1 MDKAGWC
8 AKQQGQMS
16 RATRQHV
23 YPTIAL
29 ALLQFKQSFVINVNV
44 NVSNDPFAYPKVSSW
59 NSGEANDFC
68 SWDGVQSAVI
78 SMAPSKS
85 SSSLFRLVHLEK
97 LNLADNDF
105 NYSQISPSI
114 RYLSNL
120 TYLNL
125 SMSFFSSQIPPEI
138 FELSNLVSLD
148 LSFNPLK
155 LQKPGLKSLVENLTS
170 LKLLYLGMVNISSS
184 VPHILANLSSLT
196 SLGMRGCGL
205 CVRDNENLTG
215 YLPEFHSSNS
225 LQILRLANTG
235 FSGELPD
242 SIGNLKSL
250 YELDIQSCYFSGL
263 VPTSL
268 GNLTNLIFL
277 SLKNN
282 NFSGQI
288 PFSLANLTQLNR
300 LGLSFNSFSPQTLSW
315 LGKQTKLAFLDL
327 ADINLYGSIPS
338 SLKNLT
344 QLTKLNL
351 WKNQITGQIPH
362 CLGNL
367 NQLTLLC
374 LGENK
379 LHGSIPQSISR
390 LPNLEYLS
398 LIANNFSGRVELDSL
413 LKLKNVTQLQFLGV
427 HLSFPNNSTF
437 NTTIPKLK
445 LLMLELC
452 NLTEFPNFLRYQ
464 NELELLDLS
473 YNNIHGQ
480 IPKWI
485 YNIGKETLSFEY
497 TPFVLPWDSLRI
509 LSLDSNNLRG
519 SLPIPPPSI
528 ASYSVRN
535 NTLTGEI
542 PPLFCNLSSIIKLD
556 LSHNNLSG
564 ILPQCLCNVSKLL
577 TALSL
582 RNNDFNGTL
591 PATYVEGS
599 KLEMMDVSYNQ
610 LEGQIPRSLSNCT
623 MLQILLLVNNRFSDI
638 FPSWLG
644 KLPKLRVLSLRSNEF
659 HGIIG
664 KPESSL
670 EFPKLQVID
679 VSFNKF
685 TGKLPS
691 EHIQSWNSMKVAK
704 LTYGTDNV
712 FNLKYMIASTKII
725 LPDFIFPWYVVFS
738 MEMTYKGVQRT
749 YETISEIVVF
759 IDLSSNRFEGQVP
772 EDIGCL
778 KGLHLLN
785 LSNNVL
791 IGRIPSSIGNLTE
804 LESLDF
810 SQNRLSGEIPQQ
822 LLQLTFLEFFNASNN
837 HLTGPIPQGQQFS
850 TFQND
855 SYLGNTGLC
864 GMPLTKKCK
873 ISETLT
879 QPPLN
884 SKQGEGSNFPSKS
897 DWVVIM
903 MGYGS
908 GLIIGFV
915 IGDNLTVR
923 KLERFLK
930 NFLRKQ

>member
-1 MDKAGWC
+1 
-8 AKQQGQMS
+8 MS
-16 RATRQHV
+16 
-23 YPTIAL
+23 L
-29 ALLQFKQSFVINVNV
+29 
-44 NVSNDPFAYPKVSSW
+44 
-59 NSGEANDFC
+59 
-68 SWDGVQSAVI
+68 
-78 SMAPSKS
+78 
-85 SSSLFRLVHLEK
+85 
-97 LNLADNDF
+97 
-105 NYSQISPSI
+105 
-114 RYLSNL
+114 
-120 TYLNL
+120 
-125 SMSFFSSQIPPEI
+125 FSSQIPPEI
-138 FELSNLVSLD
+138 FELSNLVYLD

-184 VPHILANLSSLT
+184 VPHILGNLSSLT

-205 CVRDNENLTG
+205 YGEFPLEIFKLRNLQFLSVRDNENLTG

-282 NFSGQI
+282 YFWGQI

-315 LGKQTKLAFLDL
+315 LGRQTKLTFLDL

-344 QLTKLNL
+344 QLTKL
-351 WKNQITGQIPH
+351 
-362 CLGNL
+362 
-367 NQLTLLC
+367 
-374 LGENK
+374 
-379 LHGSIPQSISR
+379 
-390 LPNLEYLS
+390 PNLEYPS
-398 LIANNFSGRVELDSL
+398 LIANNLSGRVELDSL
-413 LKLKNVTQLQFLGV
+413 LKLKNLTQLQLSGV

-485 YNIGKETLSFEY
+485 FNIGTETLVYLELNFNYLTGFESFEY

-509 LSLDSNNLRG
+509 LSLDSNNLQG

-582 RNNDFNGTL
+582 QNNHFNGTL

-623 MLQILLLVNNRFSDI
+623 MLDI

-897 DWVVIM
+897 DWVVIL

>member
-1 MDKAGWC
+1 M
-8 AKQQGQMS
+8 
-16 RATRQHV
+16 
-23 YPTIAL
+23 
-29 ALLQFKQSFVINVNV
+29 
-44 NVSNDPFAYPKVSSW
+44 VSNVRVTGHVIGLDLSSSYIYGSI
-59 NSGEANDFC
+59 N
-68 SWDGVQSAVI
+68 
-78 SMAPSKS
+78 S

-105 NYSQISPSI
+105 NYSQISPGI

-125 SMSFFSSQIPPEI
+125 SMSLFSGQIPPEI

-170 LKLLYLGMVNISSS
+170 LKLLYLCMVNISSS
-184 VPHILANLSSLT
+184 VPHILVNLSSLT

-205 CVRDNENLTG
+205 YGEFPMEIFKLRNLQFLSVRDNENLTG

-235 FSGELPD
+235 FSGELP
-242 SIGNLKSL
+242 
-250 YELDIQSCYFSGL
+250 
-263 VPTSL
+263 
-268 GNLTNLIFL
+268 
-277 SLKNN
+277 
-282 NFSGQI
+282 
-288 PFSLANLTQLNR
+288 
-300 LGLSFNSFSPQTLSW
+300 
-315 LGKQTKLAFLDL
+315 
-327 ADINLYGSIPS
+327 
-338 SLKNLT
+338 
-344 QLTKLNL
+344 
-351 WKNQITGQIPH
+351 
-362 CLGNL
+362 
-367 NQLTLLC
+367 
-374 LGENK
+374 
-379 LHGSIPQSISR
+379 
-390 LPNLEYLS
+390 NLEYLS
-398 LIANNFSGRVELDSL
+398 LIANNLSGRVELDSL
-413 LKLKNVTQLQFLGV
+413 LKLKNLTQLQLSGV

-485 YNIGKETLSFEY
+485 FNIGKETLVYLELNFNYLPGFESFEY
-497 TPFVLPWDSLRI
+497 TP
-509 LSLDSNNLRG
+509 LDSDNLQG

-582 RNNDFNGTL
+582 QNNHFNGTL

-623 MLQILLLVNNRFSDI
+623 MLQILRLVNNRFSDI

-712 FNLKYMIASTKII
+712 FNVKYMIASTKII

-785 LSNNVL
+785 LSNNIL
-791 IGRIPSSIGNLTE
+791 IGHIPSSIGNLTE
-804 LESLDF
+804 LESLDL
-810 SQNRLSGEIPQQ
+810 SQNRLSREIPQQ
-822 LLQLTFLEFFNASNN
+822 FLQLTFLEFFNASNN
-837 HLTGPIPQGQQFS
+837 YLTGPMPQGQQFS

-879 QPPLN
+879 QPPSPPLN
-884 SKQGEGSNFPSKS
+884 SKHGEGSNFPSKS
-897 DWVVIM
+897 DWVVLM
-903 MGYGS
+903 MGYES

>member
-1 MDKAGWC
+1 
-8 AKQQGQMS
+8 
-16 RATRQHV
+16 
-23 YPTIAL
+23 
-29 ALLQFKQSFVINVNV
+29 
-44 NVSNDPFAYPKVSSW
+44 
-59 NSGEANDFC
+59 
-68 SWDGVQSAVI
+68 
-78 SMAPSKS
+78 
-85 SSSLFRLVHLEK
+85 
-97 LNLADNDF
+97 
-105 NYSQISPSI
+105 
-114 RYLSNL
+114 
-120 TYLNL
+120 
-125 SMSFFSSQIPPEI
+125 
-138 FELSNLVSLD
+138 
-148 LSFNPLK
+148 
-155 LQKPGLKSLVENLTS
+155 
-170 LKLLYLGMVNISSS
+170 MVNISSS
-184 VPHILANLSSLT
+184 VPHILGNLSSLT

-205 CVRDNENLTG
+205 YGEFPMEIFKLRNLQFLSVRDNENLTG

-250 YELDIQSCYFSGL
+250 YELDIQSCNFSGL

-282 NFSGQI
+282 YFC
-288 PFSLANLTQLNR
+288 NLLV
-300 LGLSFNSFSPQTLSW
+300 
-315 LGKQTKLAFLDL
+315 
-327 ADINLYGSIPS
+327 
-338 SLKNLT
+338 
-344 QLTKLNL
+344 
-351 WKNQITGQIPH
+351 
-362 CLGNL
+362 
-367 NQLTLLC
+367 
-374 LGENK
+374 
-379 LHGSIPQSISR
+379 
-390 LPNLEYLS
+390 
-398 LIANNFSGRVELDSL
+398 ANNLRGRVELDSL
-413 LKLKNVTQLQFLGV
+413 LKLKNLTQLQLSGV

-485 YNIGKETLSFEY
+485 FNIGKETLVYLELNFNYLTGFESFEY

-509 LSLDSNNLRG
+509 LSLDSNNLQG

-582 RNNDFNGTL
+582 QNNHFNGTL

-670 EFPKLQVID
+670 KFPKLQVID

-738 MEMTYKGVQRT
+738 MEMTYKGIQRT

-897 DWVVIM
+897 DWVVIL